1 MERKQNYECYDVGMF
16 ICLVCFKHQT
26 RDKLITETLLPA
38 GLSCTPKGEEVR
50 TEQGKGRELMRI

>member
-26 RDKLITETLLPA
+26 CDKLITETLLPV
-38 GLSCTPKGEEVR
+38 GLSCSPKGEEVQ
-50 TEQGKGRELMRI
+50 TEQGKG